1 MGLSARGGG
10 HFQVCSGVV
19 FVLRQL
25 ARGFVFL
32 VLAAASAGAA
42 DFVEFRFREP
52 QPVAYRV
59 ELPAGARVTAMLQP
73 ELAARRSDDAAQ
85 TVDLTSRIS
94 LRLADGVDVNKL
106 VAGTKLV
113 VDRVFAPQWFI
124 LQAPDAW
131 TAAREAERL
140 AALPDVL
147 AAHPVRR
154 FPMRTAGPYAARFN
168 DRLIPNQW
176 NLENRDIT
184 GAQPGVDLNVRAAW
198 PFSQGKGVVVAIADE
213 GVELAHPDFVNPAAG
228 QPHYNFENQ
237 TTNGNPLLASDNHGT
252 AVAGYA
258 VAQGNN
264 GIGISGVAPAASL
277 ASWKMLASTEEQIG
291 QMFQYQ
297 SNVVSVQ
304 NHSWL
309 NSGFGL
315 IGNSAMAETGLSN
328 ALTFGRGGRGILMT
342 RAAGNDR
349 DIAANANDQSYTA
362 DPRVIT
368 VAGVRIT
375 GRVASYSTPGA
386 SVLVA
391 APVGDDV
398 IGSIIP
404 PTVNAPP
411 TTDRTGTSF
420 GYNRVQPLNNDD
432 SADYAFDS
440 SSPHGTSFAAPQ
452 IAGLCALLLGA
463 NTNLA
468 IRDVQQILALSARH
482 YDLADRDL
490 ATNGAGLRV
499 SHNLGFG
506 VPDAGL
512 AVRLAQVWSNRT
524 SATTT
529 TLVSNVT
536 QVIPDAGFLVR
547 ATGANV
553 PVELGSIGGLM
564 PDEGLHPEKAPGE
577 NLRPDSPTASLPLVF
592 VGQANSALTTN
603 LTGKG
608 ALIQRGVSTF
618 SEKIKRAQDAGAAFA
633 VIYDNIASTN
643 LFSMQLTGTLLAI
656 PSIFIGLTNGEAL
669 AAVAQTNANLRAQLE
684 LDAARYPFTVTN
696 ELNCEHVG
704 VRVQTTHNFCGDLRI
719 TVTSPAGTRSILQ
732 RFTIPTSS
740 LNTNIS
746 GSPLTDWTYYSTHH
760 FFEGSVGTWTVQ
772 VSDEVKGG
780 RSDTGSV
787 TSLSLIVKGVPI
799 LDLDHDGLDDN
810 WETARLGSL
819 ASGPLDDPDGDGF
832 NNAREQAI
840 GSHPNDPNSPFP
852 FALDASVWNPSL
864 RLLRVSWPAA
874 AGRAYELRV
883 NTNSAGAFTTL
894 TNVTGRFPDG
904 EVFLPYGGGPQFFQL
919 RAP

>member
-1 MGLSARGGG
+1 VSA
-10 HFQVCSGVV
+10 
-19 FVLRQL
+19 LRQL
-25 ARGFVFL
+25 ACGFAFL
-32 VLAAASAGAA
+32 VFAAASAGAA
-42 DFVEFRFREP
+42 TFVEFRFREP

-73 ELAARRSDDAAQ
+73 ELAARRADDAAQ

-94 LRLADGVDVNKL
+94 LRLAEGVDVNKF

-168 DRLIPNQW
+168 DQLIANQW
-176 NLENRDIT
+176 NLENRDAT

-198 PFSQGKGVVVAIADE
+198 PFSQGAGVVVAIADS
-213 GVELAHPDFVNPAAG
+213 GVDLAHPEFAVPATG
-228 QPHYNFENQ
+228 QPHYNFDNGN
-237 TTNGNPLLASDNHGT
+237 TNGAQLGSGDNHGT

-264 GIGISGVAPAASL
+264 GVGISGVAPAASL

-291 QMFQYQ
+291 QMFQYR

-309 NSGFGL
+309 NSGSGL

-328 ALTFGRGGRGILMT
+328 ALAFGRGGRGILMT
-342 RAAGNDR
+342 RASGNER
-349 DIAANANDQSYTA
+349 ETGANANDQAYTA

-391 APVGDDV
+391 APVGDTGMD
-398 IGSIIP
+398 G
-404 PTVNAPP
+404 PP
-411 TTDRTGTSF
+411 TTDRTGSSF
-420 GYNRVQPLNNDD
+420 GYNAGVFYLDD
-432 SADYAFDS
+432 SADYAFNAL
-440 SSPHGTSFAAPQ
+440 SPQGTSFAAPQ
-452 IAGLCALLLGA
+452 LAGLCALLLGA
-463 NTNLA
+463 NPNLA
-468 IRDVQQILALSARH
+468 IRDVQQILALASRH

-512 AVRLAQVWSNRT
+512 AVRLAQVWSNRPP
-524 SATTT
+524 ATTI
-529 TLVSNVT
+529 TLVSNDVRT
-536 QVIPDAGFLVR
+536 IPDAGFLVR
-547 ATGANV
+547 AAGTDVPTGLN
-553 PVELGSIGGLM
+553 LITGLM
-564 PDEGLHPEKAPGE
+564 PEEGLHPEDPPGE
-577 NLRPDSPTASLPLVF
+577 NLRPDSPTASLPLVY
-592 VGQANSALTTN
+592 VGQATSALTTN
-603 LTGKG
+603 LTGKA
-608 ALIQRGVSTF
+608 ALIQRDGVTLF
-618 SEKIKRAQDAGAAFA
+618 YDKIKRAQDAGAAFA
-633 VIYDNIASTN
+633 IIYDNVASSN
-643 LFSMQLTGTLLAI
+643 LVSMQLTNGVLAI
-656 PSIFIGLTNGEAL
+656 PSIFINQTNGDAL

-684 LDAARYPFTVTN
+684 LDAARYPFAVTN
-696 ELNCEHVG
+696 ELLCEHVG
-704 VRVQTTHNFCGDLRI
+704 VRVQTTHGFRGDLRI
-719 TVTSPAGTRSILQ
+719 TVTSPSGTRSILQ
-732 RFTIPTSS
+732 RFNPFTGGSS
-740 LNTNIS
+740 
-746 GSPLTDWTYYSTHH
+746 LTDWTYYSTHH
-760 FFEGSVGTWTVQ
+760 CFERAAGTWTVQ
-772 VSDEVKGG
+772 ISDEEVVG
-780 RSDTGSV
+780 TGDV
-787 TSLSLIVKGVPI
+787 TSVSLILKGVPI
-799 LDLDHDGLDDN
+799 LDTDGDGLDDN

-832 NNAREQAI
+832 SNAREQAI
-840 GSHPNDPNSPFP
+840 GSHPNDLNSPFP

-883 NTNSAGAFTTL
+883 NTNSAGAFTTFTNL
-894 TNVTGRFPDG
+894 TGKFPDG
-904 EVFLPYGGGPQFFQL
+904 EVFVPYGGGPQFFQL

>member
-1 MGLSARGGG
+1 MVSI
-10 HFQVCSGVV
+10 
-19 FVLRQL
+19 LRQL
-25 ARGFVFL
+25 LCLGL
-32 VLAAASAGAA
+32 LLAGVRPGRAAEE
-42 DFVEFRFREP
+42 VEFRFREP

-59 ELPAGARVTAMLQP
+59 AIPAGARVTAMLRP
-73 ELAARRSDDAAQ
+73 ELPARRADDPAQ

-94 LRLADGVDVNKL
+94 LRLADGVDVNAL
-106 VAGTKLV
+106 VANTKLV
-113 VDRVFAPQWFI
+113 VSRVFAPQWFV

-140 AALPDVL
+140 AALPEVL

-154 FPMRTAGPYAARFN
+154 FPLRTSGPYAARFN

-198 PFSQGKGVVVAIADE
+198 PFSQGAGVLIAIADS
-213 GVELAHPDFVNPAAG
+213 GVELSHPEFVVPAAG
-228 QPHYNFENQ
+228 QPHYNFDDGN
-237 TTNGNPLLASDNHGT
+237 TNGAQLSPNPALNDDNHGT

-264 GIGISGVAPAASL
+264 GVGVSGVAPAANL

-291 QMFQYQ
+291 LMFQYQ

-309 NSGFGL
+309 NSGSGL
-315 IGNSAMAETGLSN
+315 NPISAMAGAGLSN
-328 ALTFGRGGRGILMT
+328 ALAFGRAGRGILMT

-349 DIAANANDQSYTA
+349 RSAENANDQAYTA

-368 VAGVRIT
+368 VAGARIT

-391 APVGDDV
+391 APVGDHV

-404 PTVNAPP
+404 PTTNAPP
-411 TTDRTGTSF
+411 TTDRTGSTYGHHRGTF
-420 GYNRVQPLNNDD
+420 YLDD
-432 SADYAFDS
+432 SADYSYNAN
-440 SSPHGTSFAAPQ
+440 SPLGTSFAAPQ
-452 IAGLCALLLGA
+452 IAGLCALLLGV
-463 NTNLA
+463 NPNLA
-468 IRDVQQILALSARH
+468 IRDVQQILALSSRH

-499 SHNLGFG
+499 SHNLGYG

-512 AVRLAQVWSNRT
+512 AVRLAQVWSNRPP
-524 SATTT
+524 ATTI
-529 TLVSNVT
+529 TLVSNAT
-536 QVIPDAGFLVR
+536 QAIPDAGFLVR

-553 PVELGSIGGLM
+553 PVELGTIAGLM
-564 PDEGLHPEKAPGE
+564 PEEGLHPESAPGE

-592 VGQANSALTTN
+592 VGQATSALSTN
-603 LTGKG
+603 LAGKG

-618 SEKIKRAQDAGAAFA
+618 HEKIQRAQDAGAAFA
-633 VIYDNIASTN
+633 VIYDNAPNTN
-643 LFSMQLTGTLLAI
+643 LVPMSLTTGVLAI
-656 PSIFIGLTNGEAL
+656 PSIFINQTNGDAL
-669 AAVAQTNANLRAQLE
+669 AVVAQTNAELRVRLE
-684 LDAARYPFTVTN
+684 LDAARQPFVVTN
-696 ELNCEHVG
+696 QMSCEHVG
-704 VRVQTTHNFCGDLRI
+704 VRVQTTHTNRGHLRV
-719 TVTSPAGTRSILQ
+719 TVTSPSGTRSILQ
-732 RFTIPTSS
+732 RYNPFF
-740 LNTNIS
+740 N
-746 GSPLTDWTYYSTHH
+746 GGPLDDWTFFSTHH
-760 FFEGSVGTWTVQ
+760 FGEPATGVWTVQ
-772 VSDEVKGG
+772 VSDEFAT
-780 RSDTGSV
+780 STGDV
-787 TSLSLIVKGVPI
+787 TSVSLILKGVPI
-799 LDLDHDGLDDN
+799 LDTDADGLDDN

-819 ASGPLDDPDGDGF
+819 AFGPKDDPDGDGF

-840 GSHPNDPNSPFP
+840 GSHPNDLNSPFP

-874 AGRAYELRV
+874 AGRAYELRM
-883 NTNSAGAFTTL
+883 NTNSAGAFTTF
-894 TNVTGRFPDG
+894 TNLTGRFPDG
-904 EVFLPYGGGPQFFQL
+904 EVFVPYGVGPQFFQL